1 MSSAKGTLFLLG
13 AALVWGLAFPAQ
25 SVASSSVA
33 PFTFIA
39 AKSSIAAIFL
49 GCILLIRLPRR
60 SSDRQ
65 KRQEEIIGPPSYT
78 ARAIIIG
85 GIACGIALCIA
96 DNFQQAGITA
106 YPSDTAAAGRA
117 GFLTATYV
125 IMVALFSLFTK
136 KKPHPATLIAAGV
149 CLLGMYFLCVS
160 KGLNN
165 IYVGDILILGSALG
179 YAVHILVIDH
189 YAALDGI
196 KVSCVQFITSAA
208 LSLCCALIF
217 EHPTLDQLS
226 TAFLP
231 ILYVGAISSGIG
243 YTFQNL
249 GQKSVAPS
257 IAAIVMSLESVFAA
271 LGGWLLLGEMLT
283 GREFFGCVLVFAAVL
298 LAQTPAL
305 LTRKD
310 DGAHLSQAP

>member
-1 MSSAKGTLFLLG
+1 MSSTKGTLFLLG

-39 AKSSIAAIFL
+39 AKSSVAAVFL
-49 GCILLIRLPRR
+49 GCILLTRLPRHTSEER
-60 SSDRQ
+60 H
-65 KRQEEIIGPPSYT
+65 RQETVIGPRSYT
-78 ARAIIIG
+78 TRRILIG
-85 GIACGIALCIA
+85 GILCGLALCIA

-106 YPSDTAAAGRA
+106 YPSDAAAAGRA

-125 IMVALFSLFTK
+125 VMVALISLFTK
-136 KKPHPATLIAAGV
+136 KKPHPATLVAAGV

-160 KGLNN
+160 NGINN

-179 YAVHILVIDH
+179 YTAHILVVDR
-189 YAALDGI
+189 YAALDGVKI
-196 KVSCVQFITSAA
+196 SCVQFITSAI
-208 LSLCCALIF
+208 LSLCCAFLF

-226 TAFLP
+226 TALLP

-271 LGGWLLLGEMLT
+271 LGGWILLGELLT
-283 GREFFGCVLVFAAVL
+283 SRELLGCVLVFAAVL
-298 LAQTPAL
+298 LAQAPTL
-305 LTRKD
+305 FSHKD
-310 DGAHLSQAP
+310 AAEKPPHA